1 MFVADES
8 FLDFTEGNSL
18 PPLLKDCPNLL
29 ILKAFTKFYAMAGLR
44 LGYLLGEHTLLSRI
58 ALFAPPWSVSAPA
71 QTAGLAALS
80 VPPTWGEETRRLVR
94 GERCFLAEALTALGL
109 TVFPSDANFLLLK
122 SQRPLYQPLKQR
134 GILVRDCSNFTG
146 LDERYIRIGLKTREE
161 NLQLL
166 QAIREV
172 LHG

>member
-1 MFVADES
+1 M
-8 FLDFTEGNSL
+8 
-18 PPLLKDCPNLL
+18 
-29 ILKAFTKFYAMAGLR
+29 
-44 LGYLLGEHTLLSRI
+44 
-58 ALFAPPWSVSAPA
+58 
-71 QTAGLAALS
+71 
-80 VPPTWGEETRRLVR
+80 
-94 GERCFLAEALTALGL
+94 
-109 TVFPSDANFLLLK
+109 FPSDANFLLLK
-122 SQRPLYQPLKQR
+122 SQHPLYQPLKQR